1 MSCENDDFYY
11 GSLSFRNKKKKNKLC
26 RAFPFASW
34 VIEVT
39 SYRKISNSG
48 ERKEYAIL
56 WGKTMCNFPIGM
68 ICLNPDISS
77 QQIVLLSKYVRSKVM
92 RNLQNE
98 RISNI
103 LLNFYNI
110 FTLVFTAS
118 LTNIARPK
126 YIMTAWKI
134 IALVFI
140 VCTYTC

>member
-48 ERKEYAIL
+48 ERWEYAIL

-77 QQIVLLSKYVRSKVM
+77 QQIV
-92 RNLQNE
+92 
-98 RISNI
+98 

-134 IALVFI
+134 IAL
-140 VCTYTC
+140 